1 MGEIEQMDE
10 RINYLIKSLE
20 GAIEQDNLV
29 GVGYD
34 ITDELKKNP
43 NSFIAI
49 EAILQLMEKYPDA
62 DFGMPGPLV
71 HFVELFSE
79 KGYEEKLVE
88 SIKRC
93 PTQHTVWMLNRV
105 INGVEGEKK
114 QYYFGILKSI
124 LGFPNLNEYV
134 KISVSEF
141 ISYQL

>member
-1 MGEIEQMDE
+1 MDE
-10 RINYLIKSLE
+10 RINSLIKNLE
-20 GAIEQDNLV
+20 GAIEQDNLI

-34 ITDELKKNP
+34 ITDELKRNP
-43 NSFIAI
+43 NSFLAT
-49 EAILQLMEKYPDA
+49 EPILRLIEKYPNA

-71 HFVELFSE
+71 HFVELFTE

-105 INGVEGEKK
+105 INGVEGEEK
-114 QYYFGILKSI
+114 QYYLGVLKSI
-124 LGFPNLNEYV
+124 LDFPDLNENV
-134 KISVSEF
+134 RISANEF

>member
-1 MGEIEQMDE
+1 MDE
-10 RINYLIKSLE
+10 RKNDLIKKLE
-20 GAIEQDNLV
+20 GAIEQDDLA

-34 ITDELKKNP
+34 ITDELKKIP
-43 NSFIAI
+43 NSFLAI
-49 EAILQLMEKYPDA
+49 EPILQLIEKYPDA

-105 INGVEGEKK
+105 INGVEGEEK
-114 QYYFGILKSI
+114 QYYLGVLKSI
-124 LGFPNLNEYV
+124 LDFPELNENV
-134 KISVSEF
+134 RISVNEF